1 MNVPWGQQ
9 LAASELEIGSSHVI
23 CHPQRRLKWFRTISR
38 IKHIERSWSFCDRCF
53 KSSCRLRKAQE
64 NYGWKTVPVILWNV
78 TQCVTLNTA
87 CLQPVPLLFVE
98 ACRWIHQPI
107 RNMKISL
114 LPKCGSISKMFTASY
129 PINPFESTTGV
140 IQMQS
145 KPMPCHKSLKL
156 GSHFTGS
163 CHKKQQE
170 SKIPPHLDVVQT
182 IYDPI
187 ERAPAVATTSV
198 VDPISRQVTIC
209 RVQSLD
215 MKG

>member
-1 MNVPWGQQ
+1 
-9 LAASELEIGSSHVI
+9 
-23 CHPQRRLKWFRTISR
+23 
-38 IKHIERSWSFCDRCF
+38 
-53 KSSCRLRKAQE
+53 
-64 NYGWKTVPVILWNV
+64 
-78 TQCVTLNTA
+78 
-87 CLQPVPLLFVE
+87 
-98 ACRWIHQPI
+98 
-107 RNMKISL
+107 MKISL

-145 KPMPCHKSLKL
+145 KPMPCHKMSQVTSQL

-163 CHKKQQE
+163 CHKKQE
-170 SKIPPHLDVVQT
+170 KSKIPPHLDVVQT
-182 IYDPI
+182 IYDPT

-215 MKG
+215 MKGQSAMPTCSKFVVSCGAQIYAKSCKRDCLSILGIFWREFQVMALPVPRHNCRWNSTLKTSFQSLKNHTKGTCVPLRANRSTTRK